1 MPAVAFPNDF
11 AGSDVQRREQRR
23 RTVAFV
29 IAGSLLGETRPQW
42 QDWLSAVQR
51 LHLRLLVGAQ
61 DDCMVWRVDVKTHN
75 VPDLLCKIRIG
86 RQRERFRSVRLQSK
100 TMPDPHDRAL
110 TQSDLACQRTRAP
123 LGVGP
128 RQCFQRLR
136 HRFFHLGVG
145 DFPRRLVDPL
155 RDGIRDAARASC
167 ELSGNCRGDE
177 PMEDYRKRAQRTR
190 EVVGAL
196 NGVAWIVIN
205 AGATVAMPVALASTV
220 GGIVSATIF
229 IDRLKPRKRG

>member
-1 MPAVAFPNDF
+1 
-11 AGSDVQRREQRR
+11 
-23 RTVAFV
+23 
-29 IAGSLLGETRPQW
+29 
-42 QDWLSAVQR
+42 
-51 LHLRLLVGAQ
+51 
-61 DDCMVWRVDVKTHN
+61 
-75 VPDLLCKIRIG
+75 
-86 RQRERFRSVRLQSK
+86 
-100 TMPDPHDRAL
+100 MPDPHDRAL

-196 NGVAWIVIN
+196 NGAYIASVTSADDELDLTGLSALYEQHP
-205 AGATVAMPVALASTV
+205 AGKLSLAST
-220 GGIVSATIF
+220 GRNSIAS
-229 IDRLKPRKRG
+229 